1 MTAVVTQR
9 VGTRET
15 VSAKATSVGQMGR
28 AATAA
33 GVAAEPR
40 KARVLIA
47 DDDADIR
54 ALVAVAVRKAGH
66 ETVGVVSNG
75 KRALAEALASLPDL
89 VILDVSMPLMSGLDV
104 CAELRAD
111 PRTEG
116 MRIVLLSAGAHDRAI
131 TAGLAAG
138 ADRYVS
144 KPFSPSALVDLVT
157 DMVGCAR

>member
-1 MTAVVTQR
+1 MTAVVTQS
-9 VGTRET
+9 VGTRD
-15 VSAKATSVGQMGR
+15 AAAPR
-28 AATAA
+28 AIAPIARRARTPNNAA
-33 GVAAEPR
+33 QPR

-66 ETVGVVSNG
+66 ETVGAVSNG
-75 KRALAEALASLPDL
+75 KRALADALASLPDL
-89 VILDVSMPLMSGLDV
+89 VILDVSMPLMSGLEV

-157 DMVGCAR
+157 DMVGCPG